1 MSDKLW
7 FKAKT
12 LGWGWV
18 PCSSEGATVLGVWV
32 IVFGLSIVL
41 LIGHPFFLLASIFIE
56 TAILLWIC
64 YKKGEEIPYLPRKK
78 SNKK

>member
-18 PCSSEGATVLGVWV
+18 PCSSEGFTVLGVWV
-32 IVFGLSIVL
+32 ISLGLSNAL
-41 LIGHPFFLLASIFIE
+41 LIGRPVLLLSSIFIE
-56 TAILLWIC
+56 TAILLFIC
-64 YKKGEEIPYLPRKK
+64 YKKGEEIAYLPRKN
-78 SNKK
+78 SDKK